1 MRQDG
6 VRASEVILVLE
17 IKTEAGFRKSSV
29 SFLSYRKLRFHTT
42 KKLREDAHSEQECAK
57 AHFFFGDCRWDNKR
71 RAGRCAPA
79 GWYEKEV
86 FQKKFFF
93 IYALIIQVRCDRSLT
108 ER

>member
-1 MRQDG
+1 MRTRSKGDG
-6 VRASEVILVLE
+6 CQG
-17 IKTEAGFRKSSV
+17 T
-29 SFLSYRKLRFHTT
+29 
-42 KKLREDAHSEQECAK
+42 
-57 AHFFFGDCRWDNKR
+57 FFFGDCRWDNKR

>member
-1 MRQDG
+1 MM
-6 VRASEVILVLE
+6 E
-17 IKTEAGFRKSSV
+17 KV
-29 SFLSYRKLRFHTT
+29 SDFIIVWKLRFHTIINAPRGCA
-42 KKLREDAHSEQECAK
+42 LGARVDGCRGNRASARECAK
-57 AHFFFGDCRWDNKR
+57 AHSFLCDCRWNNKR

>member
-1 MRQDG
+1 MLRLMDG
-6 VRASEVILVLE
+6 FSEFFIVIAMSGINIETIEGKV
-17 IKTEAGFRKSSV
+17 T
-29 SFLSYRKLRFHTT
+29 
-42 KKLREDAHSEQECAK
+42 
-57 AHFFFGDCRWDNKR
+57 KR

>member
-1 MRQDG
+1 MLRLMDG
-6 VRASEVILVLE
+6 FSEFFIVIAMSGINIETIEGKVT
-17 IKTEAGFRKSSV
+17 KRKPHPS
-29 SFLSYRKLRFHTT
+29 RLRG
-42 KKLREDAHSEQECAK
+42 RGECAK
-57 AHFFFGDCRWDNKR
+57 AHSFLCDCRWSNKR

>member
-1 MRQDG
+1 M
-6 VRASEVILVLE
+6 
-17 IKTEAGFRKSSV
+17 
-29 SFLSYRKLRFHTT
+29 
-42 KKLREDAHSEQECAK
+42 
-57 AHFFFGDCRWDNKR
+57 
-71 RAGRCAPA
+71 CAPA